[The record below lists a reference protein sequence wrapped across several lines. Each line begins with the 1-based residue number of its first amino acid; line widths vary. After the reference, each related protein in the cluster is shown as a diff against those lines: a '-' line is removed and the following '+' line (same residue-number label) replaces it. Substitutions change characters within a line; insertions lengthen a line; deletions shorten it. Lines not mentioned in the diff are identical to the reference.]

1 MKPCPIFLALIL
13 TAAAAWADGDTIN
26 YATTSEIE
34 QAKKTAQL
42 AQKTA
47 QLAAEKSESEN
58 LSKQIKET
66 EEKIEAL
73 KAREISGFKTVRL
86 GMTKQECL
94 ELVGNPREI
103 NRTKNAFGS
112 LAQWVYHDGR
122 YLYFDNSVLTSIQD

>member
-26 YATTSEIE
+26 YAPQAEIE

-42 AQKTA
+42 AA
-47 QLAAEKSESEN
+47 QKSESEN

-86 GMTKQECL
+86 GMTQQECL
-94 ELVGNPREI
+94 DLAGHPKEV
-103 NRTKNAFGS
+103 NRTKNAAGS

-122 YLYFDNSVLTSIQD
+122 YLYFDNGILTSIQD